1 MKTQMSLAAPEALT
15 PDEIDGGRRLRAQ
28 LAAVGLDSSHLPPSY
43 LTDFTLA
50 RWYRAHKGDAA
61 EVERRM
67 RELLAHREVFGYAG
81 KTVEEL
87 DAMEGVEFSRRTFEK
102 FAVANLRLD
111 CFSDDLVVW
120 AQRMADVD
128 LNAILRS
135 IPLSDILHS
144 YFLLQERFHHAM
156 SEHERKTG
164 RQSAVVVIIDLRGMA
179 ISDFLN
185 PLSAPSRM
193 AKLVVKIWSDYFS
206 ENVSGWAVK

>member
-1 MKTQMSLAAPEALT
+1 MSLAAPEALT
-15 PDEIDGGRRLRAQ
+15 PDELDGGRRIRSH
-28 LAAVGLDSSHLPPSY
+28 LASVGLDSSRLPPSY

-50 RWYRAHKGDAA
+50 RWYRAHKGDAV
-61 EVERRM
+61 EIERRM
-67 RELLAHREVFGYAG
+67 RELLAHREAFDYGG

-87 DAMEGVEFSRRTFEK
+87 DGMEEVEFTRRTFPK
-102 FAVANLRLD
+102 FAVASLRLD

-120 AQRMADVD
+120 VQRMEDVD

-144 YFLLQERFHHAM
+144 YFLLQERFHHAT
-156 SEHERKTG
+156 SEHERRTG
-164 RQSAVVVIIDLRGMA
+164 RQSATVVIIDLRAME

-206 ENVSGWAVK
+206 ENVS